1 MQYEQ
6 VWDAVDKLARL
17 AKKAG
22 LDATTFNK
30 SKRVRPDGK
39 KRWPSLDSI
48 NKIIN
53 ACNISFEQFYSLI
66 DEELQPESLNSV
78 PYIKFSELENGINIL
93 NDEPQTDS
101 WTRKNFPATT
111 AGLYGIE
118 LDVDDYVPLYRKNS
132 TIIAAKNAEICK
144 GDRMV
149 VFCKN
154 NDILIKEF
162 AHRTA
167 TTLVLS
173 DIMDSR
179 KTTEVNITDIA
190 LVSRIYWVSQ

>member
-1 MQYEQ
+1 M
-6 VWDAVDKLARL
+6 
-17 AKKAG
+17 
-22 LDATTFNK
+22 
-30 SKRVRPDGK
+30 
-39 KRWPSLDSI
+39 DSI

-118 LDVDDYVPLYRKNS
+118 LDVDDYAPLYRKNS